1 MDRNCIVRDDNIF
14 VVESFYETID
24 NIDKWYVRV
33 ELNGDFSEWE
43 KIPSEIIDRS
53 NITEKLIENLLKNK
67 I

>member
-24 NIDKWYVRV
+24 NIDNWYVRV
-33 ELNGDFSEWE
+33 ELNGDFSAWE

-53 NITEKLIENLLKNK
+53 NIIEKLIENLLKNK

>member
-24 NIDKWYVRV
+24 NIDKWYVR
-33 ELNGDFSEWE
+33 EEINGDISEWE